1 VEGIITRTRRQ
12 WTMTFRPRGMFN
24 CVRYISIKDYNRL
37 TSRDGDAGLSL
48 YHLCYVKRR

>member
-1 VEGIITRTRRQ
+1 
-12 WTMTFRPRGMFN
+12 MTFRPRGMFN

-48 YHLCYVKRR
+48 ITFVMLSDVKPYNLT